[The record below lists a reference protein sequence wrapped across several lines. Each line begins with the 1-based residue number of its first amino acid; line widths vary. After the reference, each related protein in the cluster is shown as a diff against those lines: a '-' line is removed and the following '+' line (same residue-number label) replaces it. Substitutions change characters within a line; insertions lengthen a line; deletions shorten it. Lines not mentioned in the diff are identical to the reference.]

1 MLKSTPFY
9 FFKIGTIHAFIA
21 SYTHPKLILAGASIG
36 LWKLHYMLYQLDSK
50 TRAILIPTHRDGWC
64 FYDQTTATGE
74 IDIDSILERAEAEHT
89 RYWTEGRIPVACK
102 GKQIRFS
109 VGEYVEPANPYPKNR
124 YTFYEAKIPV
134 AGTNRHPY
142 RLVAFAKWDM
152 RGDVYWKHEH
162 PVVFG
167 LELPKDEIG
176 LVAWLCCRDDRP
188 QAHDKELVV
197 YEDGSSELVYN
208 AHVRL
213 SFEPNTFT
221 ISEGQRWRFQTP

>member
-1 MLKSTPFY
+1 MLKSTPFH
-9 FFKIGTIHAFIA
+9 FFKISSIHAFIA
-21 SYTHPKLILAGASIG
+21 SYTNPKLILAGASIG
-36 LWKLHYMLYQLDSK
+36 LWKLHYRIYQLDSK

-109 VGEYVEPANPYPKNR
+109 VGEYVEPANPYQRHK

-142 RLVAFAKWDM
+142 RLVAFAKWDT
-152 RGDVYWKHEH
+152 RGDVYWKHQQ
-162 PVVFG
+162 PVDFG
-167 LELPKDEIG
+167 LELPRRRDRTRG
-176 LVAWLCCRDDRP
+176 VALLPRRP
-188 QAHDKELVV
+188 TTGA
-197 YEDGSSELVYN
+197 
-208 AHVRL
+208 
-213 SFEPNTFT
+213 
-221 ISEGQRWRFQTP
+221 

>member
-9 FFKIGTIHAFIA
+9 FFKISTIHAFIA

-36 LWKLHYMLYQLDSK
+36 LWKLHYMLYQLDTK
-50 TRAILIPTHRDGWC
+50 TCAILIYTHRDGWC

-74 IDIDSILERAEAEHT
+74 VDIDGMLERAEAEHT
-89 RYWTEGRIPVACK
+89 RYWTEGKVAVAQR
-102 GKQIRFS
+102 GKQIRFP

-124 YTFYEAKIPV
+124 YTFYEAKILI
-134 AGTNRHPY
+134 ADTNRHPY
-142 RLVAFAKWDM
+142 RLVAYAKWDT
-152 RGDVYWKHEH
+152 RKGLYWKHQQ

-188 QAHDKELVV
+188 QTHDKELVV
-197 YEDGSSELVYN
+197 YEDGSGELVIN

-213 SFEPNTFT
+213 EFPPNTFT